1 MNPAITLIESPVNT
15 PKIIRV
21 GKLRN
26 SVFGAFGGIHFAII
40 GFLRLDL
47 NYFAYDIDLE
57 REKFS
62 YP

>member
-47 NYFAYDIDLE
+47 NYFA
-57 REKFS
+57 
-62 YP
+62 